1 MVLGRKIV
9 KLSSDCLTWILFGL
23 FHMRQVLHRDQVI
36 KHVVSVSCLTIVV
49 LRIVVGHCVVDITV
63 LRKRDITVQS
73 SRL

>member
-1 MVLGRKIV
+1 
-9 KLSSDCLTWILFGL
+9 
-23 FHMRQVLHRDQVI
+23 MRQVLHRDQVI